1 MKSEVGSRIIHDF
14 NWLFSYIFQNVS
26 YKYMYIY
33 CNREKMNLNYQEN
46 MLKHIHY
53 TYINKNTAF
62 VKFRPAYQSSSEKFE
77 GPSKSVTMNT
87 VLKEIKINF

>member
-1 MKSEVGSRIIHDF
+1 M
-14 NWLFSYIFQNVS
+14 
-26 YKYMYIY
+26 
-33 CNREKMNLNYQEN
+33 NYQEN

-53 TYINKNTAF
+53 TDINKNTAF
-62 VKFRPAYQSSSEKFE
+62 VKFRPARQSSSEKFE